1 MKRHQM
7 LLVVVL
13 LFASSF
19 LSLCEAFGG
28 PESAAASKRL
38 APIVCVSQ
46 FEARGELAES
56 RHLASAI
63 VEEVRHFLITSDQV
77 QVTSSD
83 CATSES
89 HFFRLEGSVSSEGER
104 LRVAATLYS
113 SIAQQYTWSEI
124 FDRQVDAEIDDVA
137 REIATAV
144 VNAASASSSPLSSP

>member
-28 PESAAASKRL
+28 PESAATSKRL

-144 VNAASASSSPLSSP
+144 VNAVSASSSPLSSP